1 MAEENRCRLIANL
14 ATPFATKRVQ
24 CVGKQFLK
32 LHNIHH
38 DNEEEISRSSS
49 SDQLFSD
56 ESKFHVDVD
65 YLKSLDPKDWK
76 EQDHYAVLGLKS
88 LR

>member
-1 MAEENRCRLIANL
+1 MSEDGTCKVVSLD
-14 ATPFATKRVQ
+14 TPFTKKWVQ
-24 CVGKQFLK
+24 SVGKLFLK
-32 LHNIHH
+32 FHNINHG
-38 DNEEEISRSSS
+38 NGKEISRSSS

-56 ESKFHVDVD
+56 ESKFKVDVD

-76 EQDHYAVLGLKS
+76 DQDHYAVLGLKS